1 MAHLSEARDNLKAAL
16 ESRTT
21 IDLAVGIIMG
31 QNRCSQEAAFK
42 ILKNA
47 SRTRNVKLRDV
58 AATIVAAV
66 NREHE
71 VETPFDE

>member
-1 MAHLSEARDNLKAAL
+1 LKAAL

-21 IDLAVGIIMG
+21 IDLAIGIIMG

-47 SRTRNVKLRDV
+47 SSTRNAKLRDV

-66 NREHE
+66 NRERE